1 MFAALFHC
9 CAVLHV
15 CIFVYTK
22 SESIFS
28 VLSRDWGIMFVYVCL
43 PMWVLLNFLLNRARE
58 REKKDDS
65 VYSGSHRLPF
75 IMHTNWMIHHKLNT
89 VELVH
94 SIQRERESW
103 RVVCTSHVKTKQY
116 VTLDS

>member
-28 VLSRDWGIMFVYVCL
+28 VLSLTANGGLSAFEGSTYTL
-43 PMWVLLNFLLNRARE
+43 PVAPPPEYNWQV
-58 REKKDDS
+58 
-65 VYSGSHRLPF
+65 SG
-75 IMHTNWMIHHKLNT
+75 
-89 VELVH
+89 LVIW
-94 SIQRERESW
+94 S
-103 RVVCTSHVKTKQY
+103 
-116 VTLDS
+116 